1 MKRETINSAVNH
13 VLHHIIIE
21 VCDVTER
28 HRDIVTIVDNQKLVQ
43 SIDIVQSAVQHRQTQ
58 NITQTQTS

>member
-21 VCDVTER
+21 VCDVTEMLL
-28 HRDIVTIVDNQKLVQ
+28 DFANIAANQNLVQ
-43 SIDIVQSAVQHRQTQ
+43 HPAIALYLVQLLLIQ
-58 NITQTQTS
+58 NITLRLKN